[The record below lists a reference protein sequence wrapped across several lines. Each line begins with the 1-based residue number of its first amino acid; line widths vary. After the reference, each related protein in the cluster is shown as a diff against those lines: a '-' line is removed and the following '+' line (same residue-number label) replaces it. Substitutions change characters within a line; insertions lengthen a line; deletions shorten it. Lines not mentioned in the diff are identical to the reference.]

1 MLYLNFIRFSKR
13 IFLILCP
20 VIMFSCQEKQ
30 VNKSEGLDFKFE
42 KVIVVDNGEFRTV
55 YFKLKI
61 KNESDSIY
69 TLINLPSRD
78 INNWS
83 EENYDKRIGF
93 YLSKNDTNM
102 PLSLG
107 VETYYKVKEGFDGY
121 FYLGST
127 GFDFIENDT
136 LKLKKELL
144 NYTLNYKGDSSLLE
158 QNKQRLNIV
167 EGELT
172 IELPLNIL
180 IQSVDEVPITRE
192 EWDSL

>member
-13 IFLILCP
+13 MFLILCP

-30 VNKSEGLDFKFE
+30 LNKSEGLNFKFE
-42 KVIVVDNGEFRTV
+42 KVIVVDNGEFSTV

-78 INNWS
+78 INNRS
-83 EENYDKRIGF
+83 KENYDKRIGF
-93 YLSKNDTNM
+93 YLSKNNTNI

-107 VETYYKVKEGFDGY
+107 VETYYEVKKGFDGY
-121 FYLGST
+121 LYLSST
-127 GFDFIENDT
+127 DFDFIENDT
-136 LKLKKELL
+136 LELKKELL
-144 NYTLNYKGDSSLLE
+144 NYTLNYKGDFSLME
-158 QNKQRLNIV
+158 ENKHHLNIV
-167 EGELT
+167 EGEFT
-172 IELPLNIL
+172 IRLPRHIV
-180 IQSVDEVPITRE
+180 IRIVDEVPITRE

>member
-1 MLYLNFIRFSKR
+1 MGNLKI
-13 IFLILCP
+13 IFLIICAITL
-20 VIMFSCQEKQ
+20 FSCQEKQ
-30 VNKSEGLDFKFE
+30 VGKSEGLDFKFE

-61 KNESDSIY
+61 KNESDSVY
-69 TLINLPSRD
+69 TLVNLPSRD

-93 YLSKNDTNM
+93 YLSKNDTNI

-121 FYLGST
+121 LYLGST
-127 GFDFIENDT
+127 GFNFIENDT

-144 NYTLNYKGDSSLLE
+144 NYTLNYKGDSSLIE
-158 QNKQRLNIV
+158 QNKRHLNIV
-167 EGELT
+167 EGVFS
-172 IELPLNIL
+172 IGLPQNI
-180 IQSVDEVPITRE
+180 IVRIVDEVPITRE